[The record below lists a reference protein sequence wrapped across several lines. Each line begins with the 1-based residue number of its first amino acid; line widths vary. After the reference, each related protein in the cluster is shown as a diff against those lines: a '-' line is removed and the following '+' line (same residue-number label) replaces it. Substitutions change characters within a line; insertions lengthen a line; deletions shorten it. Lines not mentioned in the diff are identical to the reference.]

1 MTDIGTQGVISR
13 PAKKLNDERP
23 ARISKPKPETGI
35 ALVSSY
41 KLATHL
47 GCSRQFIDAL
57 TAQGVI
63 ERLPGG
69 FNQDRARL
77 QYIAH
82 LKVAR
87 RSTARSEADAQYTAS
102 KTRLMQLKIGLEEKR
117 LMEVEECFWF
127 LELLIGKFR
136 TGLGSLP
143 ALVAGRDLQMRRR
156 VEQCCFDIL
165 DGIAKDAL
173 AMAEKYEHE
182 LGIDPEHDYPTPP

>member
-1 MTDIGTQGVISR
+1 MTDI
-13 PAKKLNDERP
+13 P
-23 ARISKPKPETGI
+23 ARISGRPKPGKPAKPETSV

-69 FNQDRARL
+69 YNQDRSRL
-77 QYIAH
+77 AYIAH
-82 LKVAR
+82 LKAAR

-117 LMEVEECFWF
+117 LMEVEEG
-127 LELLIGKFR
+127 LEWVEVLIGLFR

-143 ALVAGRDLQMRRR
+143 AVVAGRDLQLRRR
-156 VEQCCFDIL
+156 VEQCCFDVL
-165 DGIAKDAL
+165 DGLHKKAVEL
-173 AMAEKYEHE
+173 AERYERE
-182 LGIDPEHDYPTPP
+182 LGIDPDDYPAVP